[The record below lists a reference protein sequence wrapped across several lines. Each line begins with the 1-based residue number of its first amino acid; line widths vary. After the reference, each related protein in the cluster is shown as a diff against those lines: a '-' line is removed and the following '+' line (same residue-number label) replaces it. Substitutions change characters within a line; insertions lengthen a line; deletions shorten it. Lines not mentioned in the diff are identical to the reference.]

1 MEDLKNTI
9 GEYEL
14 KVIER
19 NNNNKEEQMFLARIK
34 NRV

>member
-19 NNNNKEEQMFLARIK
+19 NNNKEEQMFLARIK